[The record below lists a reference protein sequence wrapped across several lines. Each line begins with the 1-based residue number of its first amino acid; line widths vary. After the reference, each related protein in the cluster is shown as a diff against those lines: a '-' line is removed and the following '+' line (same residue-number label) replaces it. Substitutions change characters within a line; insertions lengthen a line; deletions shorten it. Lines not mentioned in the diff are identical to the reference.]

1 MSIIDQA
8 SAESSRRYN
17 ADLTD
22 PEASRWR
29 RDTRAAFMDGAQWLL
44 VQLADPD
51 QATVDAVAR
60 QLNHEGWTC
69 LEGGHEPDFFDSCD
83 DCKAVCRPIARAS
96 ITALVTHLNGAD
108 HE

>member
-17 ADLTD
+17 ADTTI

-29 RDTRAAFMDGAQWLL
+29 RDTRAAFMDGVRWLL
-44 VQLADPD
+44 DQLTDPD

-60 QLNHEGWTC
+60 AIFGCRDWTEGDWDNLDTAWPP
-69 LEGGHEPDFFDSCD
+69 EDVRDYWRD
-83 DCKAVCRPIARAS
+83 YARAA
-96 ITALVTHLNGAD
+96 ITALTNHLNGAD